1 MVAPDDEEDEHVMAI
16 IQAMNHFTVLTGD
29 LDATR
34 RFYGE
39 LMGLKEGPR
48 PPFKFPGIWYY
59 AGKDPI
65 LHVIAGRPLPEDPAG
80 VLDHMAF
87 TAHDLP
93 ATAARLKSLGI
104 TYDLRRLPGGEQW
117 QLFCK
122 DPNGATVELDFAGSE
137 AAPADY
143 EAATASSRPA

>member
-1 MVAPDDEEDEHVMAI
+1 MAI
-16 IQAMNHFTVLTGD
+16 IQAMNHFTVLSDD

-34 RFYGE
+34 KFYGA

-65 LHVIAGRPLPEDPAG
+65 LHVIAGRKLPDDPAG

-93 ATAARLKSLGI
+93 ATAAKLKKEGVE
-104 TYDLRRLPGGEQW
+104 YDLRRQPGTEQW

-122 DPNGATVELDFAGSE
+122 DPNGAVVELDFDRAEKAPLGHQ
-137 AAPADY
+137 AA
-143 EAATASSRPA
+143 